1 MGFGIFL
8 HHVICDVRIDNGEKE
23 SQVYRIFSKKEY
35 EDVINKG
42 FYMIETYLEKFWL
55 IFNLYIKEKQKI
67 GNIVNSIYCYCVY
80 GKYFL
85 YIY

>member
-1 MGFGIFL
+1 MCFDVSIIIINYRTPQLVIDCVQSIIEKTKDINYDMGFGIFL

-42 FYMIETYLEKFWL
+42 FYMIETYLEKF
-55 IFNLYIKEKQKI
+55 
-67 GNIVNSIYCYCVY
+67 
-80 GKYFL
+80 
-85 YIY
+85 